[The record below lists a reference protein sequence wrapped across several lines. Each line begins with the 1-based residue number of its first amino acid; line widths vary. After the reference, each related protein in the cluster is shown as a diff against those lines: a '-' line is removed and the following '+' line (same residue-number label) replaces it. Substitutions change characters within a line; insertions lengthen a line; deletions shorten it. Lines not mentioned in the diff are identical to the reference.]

1 MISRR
6 PRKEGFGANGT
17 IKASFDSTVSVR
29 EKPLMPQSTY
39 CGYKRFEM
47 SLKGCEGHQADYS

>member
-29 EKPLMPQSTY
+29 EKTTDASIDLM
-39 CGYKRFEM
+39 RI
-47 SLKGCEGHQADYS
+47 

>member
-29 EKPLMPQSTY
+29 KKNHSYFNRLIADINDL
-39 CGYKRFEM
+39 RF
-47 SLKGCEGHQADYS
+47 H